1 MALTFPLEIV
11 TPLGLVFEG
20 EVEHVRAPG
29 ALGSFGILAN
39 HTPFIT
45 PMTEGEIIVRS
56 AGGEQTYLTS
66 GGLADVSGGKV
77 LILAEDARDPN
88 AEEDEEES

>member
-1 MALTFPLEIV
+1 MTLTFPVEIV
-11 TPLGLVFEG
+11 TPLGVVFEG
-20 EVEHVRAPG
+20 EAEHVRAPG
-29 ALGSFGILAN
+29 ALGSFGVLAN

-45 PMTEGEIIVRS
+45 PMTEGQIIVRS
-56 AGGEQTYLTS
+56 TEGEKTYLTS

-88 AEEDEEES
+88 EPVEDEE